1 MPFTESRSITMTDG
15 TYGSRPASA
24 YARSMELRERA
35 LEELPEATSSNYRGD
50 TAYAPY
56 PMIFMESGE
65 GATLRDVDGNEYVD
79 FHAGVSAI
87 IDGHRPPDQVE
98 AVKAQVDRGAYFAT
112 AHELEAEAAGLVNEL
127 VPSADLT
134 KFQST
139 GTEAVMSAIRLARAY
154 TGKEKVLTFE
164 GMYHGHN
171 DDVLVNVH
179 PPHSTLGT
187 RRNATKIPES
197 TGVPAAKLDLV
208 ESVPW
213 NDAALLEERLERRG
227 DEIAAVLTEAVM
239 SNSGLVWPKDGYLDR
254 LQAVAK
260 EHDVLFILDEVV
272 TGFRMGLGG
281 AQAAFDLEPDL
292 AVYGKAL
299 SNGYPNAALTGRE
312 EVMRF
317 LKAEPDKATFMG
329 TFSGNPLVVA
339 ATHANLE
346 RLREYGEA
354 GYDELHRKADRLTAG
369 LREIL
374 EDADHSAFVPEPAGF
389 FYVHFT
395 DGESDPDSWRDWRDV
410 DAHTVAEKYKAFAAG
425 MIGEGVFFPPKVGRV
440 NLMHA
445 HTDEHIDRA
454 LEAAKVA
461 IDTVPT

>member
-1 MPFTESRSITMTDG
+1 MTDE
-15 TYGSRPASA
+15 TYGAKPAEA
-24 YARSMELRERA
+24 FARSRELQRRA
-35 LEELPEATSSNYRGD
+35 LEELPEATSSNYRGQ

-56 PMIFMESGE
+56 PMVFMDSAE
-65 GATLRDVDGNEYVD
+65 GALLRDVDGNEYVD
-79 FHAGVSAI
+79 FHGGVSAI
-87 IDGHRPPDQVE
+87 IDGHRPPHQVE
-98 AVKAQVDRGAYFAT
+98 AVTAQLERGPYFAT
-112 AHELEAEAAGLVNEL
+112 AHELEAEAAALVNEL
-127 VPSADLT
+127 VPNSELT

-154 TGKEKVLTFE
+154 TGKEKLLTFE
-164 GMYHGHN
+164 GMYHGHT

-179 PPHSTLGT
+179 PPHASLGT
-187 RRNATKIPES
+187 RRNPTKLPES
-197 TGVPAAKLDLV
+197 TGVPARKLDLV

-213 NDAALLEERLERRG
+213 NDAELLAERLERRG

-239 SNSGLVWPKDGYLDR
+239 SNSGLVWPADGYLQE
-254 LQAVAK
+254 LQALAA

-281 AQAAFDLEPDL
+281 AQGHFDLEPDL

-312 EVMRF
+312 AVMRF
-317 LKAEPDKATFMG
+317 LKAAPDKATFMG

-346 RLREYGEA
+346 QLRAYGASGYGE
-354 GYDELHRKADRLTAG
+354 LHEKADRLAAG
-369 LREIL
+369 LRDVL
-374 EDADHSAFVPEPAGF
+374 DDSPHPAFVPEPAGF
-389 FYVHFT
+389 TYLHFT
-395 DGESDPDSWRDWRDV
+395 DGESDPGTWRDWRDV
-410 DAHTVAEKYKAFAAG
+410 DAHTVDGKYEAFAAA
-425 MIGEGVFFPPKVGRV
+425 MIGEGVFFPPKVGRI

-445 HTDEHIDRA
+445 HEDAHIDRA

-461 IDTVPT
+461 IEAVPS